1 MPQTA
6 HPPSDVFVDT
16 SGWAEAVLNNTP
28 DHRAME
34 AFYKHC
40 IAQRRPLLTSNYV
53 LAEVVALLQARSRAS
68 REAIF
73 RLIRQIKQV
82 AHSEIIYIDRDI
94 DDAAWEMLEQYRD
107 KSWSLTDATS
117 FVIMQRRGIQE
128 AFTSDHH
135 FEQAGFV
142 CVPVRKT

>member
-1 MPQTA
+1 MRKTA
-6 HPPSDVFVDT
+6 QPKMEILVDT
-16 SGWAEAVLNNTP
+16 SGWADAVLKNTA
-28 DHRAME
+28 DHAAME
-34 AFYKHC
+34 AFYKQC
-40 IAQRRPLLTSNYV
+40 IAQKRPLITSNYI

-68 REAIF
+68 REAIL
-73 RLIRQIKQV
+73 RLVRRIKQL
-82 AHSEIIYIDRDI
+82 AHIDIIYIDRSI

-107 KSWSLTDATS
+107 KEWSLTDATS

-142 CVPVRKT
+142 CMPPRKT